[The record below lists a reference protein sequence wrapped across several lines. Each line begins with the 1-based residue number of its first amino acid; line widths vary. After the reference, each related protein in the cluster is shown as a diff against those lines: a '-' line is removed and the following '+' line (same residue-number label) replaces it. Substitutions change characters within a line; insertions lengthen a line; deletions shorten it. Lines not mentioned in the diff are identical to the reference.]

1 MQIKE
6 VKISNLLSFPYL
18 NEHDFQQSVPISFFG
33 QD

>member
-18 NEHDFQQSVPISFFG
+18 NEHDFEKSAPISFF
-33 QD
+33 